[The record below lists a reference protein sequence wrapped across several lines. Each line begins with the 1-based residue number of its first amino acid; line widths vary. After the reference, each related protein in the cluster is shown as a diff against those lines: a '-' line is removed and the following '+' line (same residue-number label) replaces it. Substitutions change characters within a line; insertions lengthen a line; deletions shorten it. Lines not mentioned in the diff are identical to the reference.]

1 MFEFERFLIAYGN
14 LAAKNFALGMLTSE
28 DAKDAEDAIKDGVPI
43 EVFYA
48 WIKKRMDDGSSET
61 ECLEE
66 VEDFFKIKTEEF
78 FFFDEHRKIVEFGF
92 RRKTLNR
99 RNNLHFEN

>member
-1 MFEFERFLIAYGN
+1 MFEFERFLIAAS
-14 LAAKNFALGMLTSE
+14 LSSEDDLKEAAKNFALGMLTSE

-78 FFFDEHRKIVEFGF
+78 FFLMSTER
-92 RRKTLNR
+92 L
-99 RNNLHFEN
+99 

>member
-1 MFEFERFLIAYGN
+1 MFEFERFLIAAS
-14 LAAKNFALGMLTSE
+14 LSSEDDLKEAAKNFALGMLTSE

-78 FFFDEHRKIVEFGF
+78 FFLMSTERLSNSD
-92 RRKTLNR
+92 
-99 RNNLHFEN
+99 FEGKL